1 MNTYIV
7 DGEYKKR
14 SIKIWK
20 RYISEFSKLIIK
32 LDGSINVIAKKET
45 ILQYENE

>member
-32 LDGSINVIAKKET
+32 LDGSINVIAKKT
-45 ILQYENE
+45 LQYENE